1 MIKANIRVIAATNCD
16 LRKAVAKRTFREDLS
31 GHPDSRRPRSV
42 ADGRIHK
49 HQIKLDGAKFS
60 EAQI

>member
-1 MIKANIRVIAATNCD
+1 VIAATNCD